1 MDEHV
6 AITLAIDGFQDIDDK
21 SPLDTIISI
30 VGISASHGLATSQ
43 ITILPADDPE
53 AR

>member
-21 SPLDTIISI
+21 SPLDTIICKIFGGES
-30 VGISASHGLATSQ
+30 VTWH
-43 ITILPADDPE
+43 
-53 AR
+53 